1 MTIYEV
7 IYTKDTKTRLV
18 KMTYRNFMNYTTN
31 WIYNRSIDENR
42 VNSIYE
48 NIKESNPIGWT
59 LEAFLDKSITDKD
72 KINIKII
79 NGQHRGEAIRK
90 FLAEYDSYM
99 YCDREVLV
107 WIYDIENEEEN
118 EDEIIELFRKVNSS
132 FQLNEFELPSR
143 KKIELCNQLLIHP
156 ILKEGI
162 KTDAK
167 TNTSHPPYI
176 HIKQFKSIFDEIIRN
191 NPEMTNIEI
200 IDSMVKINNRISC
213 ICNENSFEKLFG
225 KKQINDERLKAI
237 NKANHIKFYLNIKES
252 IYSKNKWLN
261 YIKNPELII
270 I

>member
-1 MTIYEV
+1 MAIYEV

-18 KMTYRNFMNYTTN
+18 KMTYRNFMNNTAN

-59 LEAFLDKSITDKD
+59 LEAFLDKSITSKD
-72 KINIKII
+72 KTNIKII
-79 NGQHRGEAIRK
+79 NGQHRAAAIKK
-90 FLAEYDSYM
+90 FLAENDSYM

-118 EDEIIELFRKVNSS
+118 EEEIIELFKKVNSS
-132 FQLNEFELPSR
+132 IQLNEFELPSR

-176 HIKQFKSIFDEIIRN
+176 HIKQFKSIFDEIIKN
-191 NPEMTNIEI
+191 YPDMTIIEI

-213 ICNENSFEKLFG
+213 ICNEDSFEKLFG
-225 KKQINDERLKAI
+225 RKQITDERLKSM
-237 NKANHIKFYLNIKES
+237 NKANQIRFYLNIKDCV
-252 IYSKNKWLN
+252 YSKDKWLN
-261 YIKNPELII
+261 YIKNPELILI
-270 I
+270 